1 MKNSRWKRVVVTLV
15 WFVAA
20 LVIVVLSAFPEGGQM
35 LLAQLKRHPEVGCQA
50 PEIPRLQVA
59 MWTSDGTIIAEE
71 PLRYGSSRLLAAST
85 DGAVREIAVVSSPI
99 DAIAEGPLAN
109 EITYVA
115 RDNYNGPST
124 IRIMTLDGKVRASRK
139 LERDGTAVFAGWKDG
154 KLVVL
159 ENTREPHTAY
169 GYGWVFSS
177 DLAQQRKLPF
187 PGLRWA
193 YSAQFSPLKNGHI
206 IIRGRLN
213 KRGAFL
219 DGDLAT
225 GKVELIAVD
234 SGRGNWRCY
243 DSGRLY
249 FQTQSGLWA
258 MDPTTGITKVLMPGY
273 SIGNWELS
281 WDQTREA
288 ALGVPWLKRGAFL
301 IDPQAKRAKRFADID
316 DRTHPV
322 LSPDGSSA
330 AYIRS
335 WTEFVL
341 LRRNGSQT
349 MLYKIKDIGKRVVM

>member
-15 WFVAA
+15 WIVAA
-20 LVIVVLSAFPEGGQM
+20 LVIVVLSAFPQGGQM
-35 LLAQLKRHPEVGCQA
+35 LLAQLKRHPQVGCQG
-50 PEIPRLQVA
+50 PELPRLQVA

-71 PLRYGSSRLLAAST
+71 PLKYGSSRLLAAST
-85 DGAVREIAVVSSPI
+85 DGTLREIAVVSSPI

-109 EITYVA
+109 EITCIA
-115 RDNYNGPST
+115 RDKYDGPST
-124 IRIMTLDGKVRASRK
+124 IKIITLDGKVRVSKR
-139 LERDGTAVFAGWKDG
+139 LEGDDRAVFAGWKDG

-159 ENTREPHTAY
+159 ESTRAPHTDY

-187 PGLRWA
+187 PGLRRA
-193 YSAQFSPLKNGHI
+193 YSAQFSPLKNGHL
-206 IIRGRLN
+206 IIRGKLN

-225 GKVELIAVD
+225 GKVDLIAID

-243 DSGRLY
+243 ESGRLY
-249 FQTQSGLWA
+249 FQAESGLWS
-258 MDPTTGITKVLMPGY
+258 MDPTTGITQIMMPGY
-273 SIGNWELS
+273 ALGSWELS
-281 WDQTREA
+281 WDQTREV

-335 WTEFVL
+335 STELVL
-341 LRRNGSQT
+341 LRLNGSQT
-349 MLYKIKDIGKRVVM
+349 TLYKAKDTGKRIVM